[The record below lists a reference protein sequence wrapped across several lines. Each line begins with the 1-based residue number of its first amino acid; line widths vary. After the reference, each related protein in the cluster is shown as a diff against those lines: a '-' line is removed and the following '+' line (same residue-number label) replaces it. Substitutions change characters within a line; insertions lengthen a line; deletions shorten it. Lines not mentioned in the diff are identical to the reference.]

1 MARGLVIAAPASGSG
16 KTLTT
21 LSLLWLL
28 RANGIDAAG
37 CKIGPDYIDPEFH
50 AAATGKPCFNLDI
63 WSMRPESLRRLMA
76 RQAARAELLIVEGV
90 MGLFDGIPG
99 LDGRHNASS
108 AQLARQLGLP
118 VLLVLNAKGQGATI
132 GAVIEGLVR
141 HDPTLTIAGVIFNH
155 VGSPVHRE
163 ILSDAARMAGVP
175 VFGYLPHIA
184 ALKLP
189 ARHLGLVQAREM
201 AELTA
206 FFAAARAAFA
216 AAVDLD
222 AIVAAAGLLSAPG
235 FLTMADDVAFEPLL
249 PPPGQRIALAD
260 DAAFAFTYPFHREA
274 WALAGAEILPF
285 SPLNDEAPR
294 GDADAIF
301 LPGGYPELY
310 AGRLAANHRFLG
322 GLRAAAARD
331 IFIYGECGGYMTLGA
346 HLVDADGARHQM
358 AGLLPIETSF
368 AARKLHLGYR
378 AISQLTATP
387 FGKAHAA
394 FRGHEFHYASIVSEG
409 AAPAL
414 FMAEDAR
421 GRDLGPVGRRVG
433 NVMGSFMHLIDRAAS
448 S

>member
-21 LSLLWLL
+21 LSLLSLL
-28 RANGIDAAG
+28 RANGVDAAG
-37 CKIGPDYIDPEFH
+37 CKIGPDYIDPGFH

-76 RQAARAELLIVEGV
+76 RQAARAELLIIEGV

-99 LDGRHNASS
+99 LDIRHNASS

-132 GAVIEGLVR
+132 GAVIDGLVR
-141 HDPTLTIAGVIFNH
+141 YDPTLTIAGVIFNN
-155 VGSPVHRE
+155 VGSAVHRE
-163 ILSDAARMAGVP
+163 ILGDAARMAGVP
-175 VFGYLPHIA
+175 VLGYLPHIA

-206 FFAAARAAFA
+206 FFAAARTAFA

-222 AIVAAAGLLSAPG
+222 AIVAAAGLLPAPE

-260 DAAFAFTYPFHREA
+260 DAAFAFTYPFHREG

-322 GLRAAAARD
+322 GLRAAAMRNV
-331 IFIYGECGGYMTLGA
+331 FIYGECGGYMTLGT
-346 HLVDADGARHQM
+346 HLVDAEGGRHQM
-358 AGLLPIETSF
+358 AGLLPVETSF
-368 AARKLHLGYR
+368 ATRKLHLGYR

-387 FGKAHAA
+387 LGKVGAA

-409 AAPAL
+409 AAPPL

-421 GRDLGPVGRRVG
+421 GRDLGPVGRHVG
-433 NVMGSFMHLIDRAAS
+433 SVMGSFMHLIDRAVR
-448 S
+448 